1 MIAKRLHTLV
11 AALLVCATAAAQHP
25 AAYFMEGSTLRS
37 RLNPALAP
45 QRGYFDIPALGGVDA
60 AVNTDVALDRLLFT
74 RGGRLV
80 TLLDR
85 EVSAADALAGLSADN
100 RVGSDVRLSLLS
112 FGSYARNGKSFWSVD
127 INVRASG
134 EVNLPRSLVEFAK
147 RGDDGAIR
155 NLSAAAESWVDA
167 GFAYSFPLLDER
179 LYLGFRAKAVVGGA
193 RARLDFDRLD
203 VVLHEERWSVD
214 AQGTLDAHIPG
225 AAVEY
230 RTDEAGDRYFEP
242 SDISVDG
249 FRPAGYGMALDLG
262 VACDIL
268 PDLKASLAVTD
279 LGFIVWNARS
289 AVQGTAAAR
298 LEYTGV
304 EIAGGQGASSPDFDL
319 DDLMRFAARGSRIP
333 AVAPPRVAGAALR
346 EPLPRHDHAPRPHGV
361 GQLHPRRMV
370 HARLRLHAGQHGRL
384 AGAGAQ
390 PLPGVDQP
398 LRGHRPAH
406 GASVASVLPR
416 AAAHGPRH
424 AGARHPHGAFG
435 AAPRGGLAALR
446 PASCGRPIAVA
457 PPQPKRPRNPR
468 APEVSLPGSFF
479 AGGRCCVRT
488 RLRRSVGAPCSVR
501 AAIARTGRGPT
512 PPAAGG
518 APKREPRG
526 ENIGIPEFF
535 VTFVRIF

>member
-100 RVGSDVRLSLLS
+100 RVGGDVRLSLLS

-179 LYLGFRAKAVVGGA
+179 LYLGFRAKAVAGGA

-319 DDLMRFAARGSRIP
+319 DDLMRFAPAEARSEARMMHADLRAGLEYRLWRRRVSLGLLYESRFRAMTTLHALTASVNYTPVGWFTLGCGYTQGSTGGSLGLALNLCPGWINLF
-333 AVAPPRVAGAALR
+333 VATDL
-346 EPLPRHDHAPRPHGV
+346 LT
-361 GQLHPRRMV
+361 
-370 HARLRLHAGQHGRL
+370 ARLSPQFFPVRQRTARVTLGLGIPMGRSGRRHVAAWLPYDRRL
-384 AGAGAQ
+384 AA
-390 PLPGVDQP
+390 D
-398 LRGHRPAH
+398 R
-406 GASVASVLPR
+406 
-416 AAAHGPRH
+416 
-424 AGARHPHGAFG
+424 
-435 AAPRGGLAALR
+435 
-446 PASCGRPIAVA
+446 
-457 PPQPKRPRNPR
+457 
-468 APEVSLPGSFF
+468 
-479 AGGRCCVRT
+479 
-488 RLRRSVGAPCSVR
+488 
-501 AAIARTGRGPT
+501 
-512 PPAAGG
+512 
-518 APKREPRG
+518 
-526 ENIGIPEFF
+526 
-535 VTFVRIF
+535 